1 MVVAPGRHQRCLVVD
16 DDPLLRWSLVRF
28 LEARGLEARSVESGK
43 LALALLQE
51 WPVDFLITDACLSGM
66 DELELV
72 KRCQGLRRRPGII
85 LLTEGEAPPP
95 PRDLD
100 EFGVLGVIEKP
111 LILDSLAR
119 LLAGI
124 QKKAGSAAA

>member
-1 MVVAPGRHQRCLVVD
+1 MVMAPERHLRCLVVE

-28 LEARGLEARSVESGK
+28 LEARGLEARSVGSGE

-51 WPVDFLITDACLSGM
+51 WPVDLLIIAAHLSGM
-66 DELELV
+66 DELEFV
-72 KRCQGLRRRPGII
+72 KGWQGLRPRPGII
-85 LLTEGEAPPP
+85 LLTEGKASSL
-95 PRDLD
+95 PRELADL
-100 EFGVLGVIEKP
+100 GVLGVLEKP

-124 QKKAGSAAA
+124 SKKAGSAAA

>member
-1 MVVAPGRHQRCLVVD
+1 MVMDPERHLRCLVVD
-16 DDPLLRWSLVRF
+16 DDPLVRWSLVRF
-28 LEARGLEARSVESGK
+28 LEARGLEARSVGSGD

-51 WPVDFLITDACLSGM
+51 WPVDLLIITAHLSGV

-72 KRCQGLRRRPGII
+72 KGSQGLRPRPGII
-85 LLTEGEAPPP
+85 LLTEGKAPPL
-95 PRDLD
+95 PRNLDDL
-100 EFGVLGVIEKP
+100 GVLGVLEKP

-124 QKKAGSAAA
+124 PKKAGSAAA